1 VGHTRIAMAV
11 IANGTA
17 AASASRPSRAPRA
30 ADARTCSTKATASA
44 SESRIDIL
52 SRAYEPVTF
61 DVNLMR
67 GQSATFRHT
76 LAPIMRTPQP
86 APGESAAGAE
96 AAGNVL
102 PHPRLLYGRRAA
114 QEAKL
119 AGDVRH
125 YARYSPFPRLL
136 VMITRPTAVLDANLA
151 IHRQIFAR
159 HVALGDSPGECCLQL
174 GELRQPSVTTTC
186 SRYSHRTD
194 PMKRST

>member
-1 VGHTRIAMAV
+1 MAV

-86 APGESAAGAE
+86 APAAAVKAPPAPKQPVTSYLIPGCYMGDE
-96 AAGNVL
+96 PPKKRNL
-102 PHPRLLYGRRAA
+102 PA
-114 QEAKL
+114 
-119 AGDVRH
+119 
-125 YARYSPFPRLL
+125 
-136 VMITRPTAVLDANLA
+136 T
-151 IHRQIFAR
+151 
-159 HVALGDSPGECCLQL
+159 
-174 GELRQPSVTTTC
+174 
-186 SRYSHRTD
+186 
-194 PMKRST
+194 